1 MNFSEG
7 RQGGCGR
14 TPRTPLNPPLPTYFV
29 HLIKRYQR
37 KVETRV
43 ARMLT
48 QQSISVGTYTCL
60 NVRLKLLMNFHDNY
74 QRPENR
80 RLRFS

>member
-37 KVETRV
+37 KVEKRV

-48 QQSISVGTYTCL
+48 
-60 NVRLKLLMNFHDNY
+60 
-74 QRPENR
+74 
-80 RLRFS
+80 

>member
-1 MNFSEG
+1 VGLAMDQMRVNAKVDAITNGRSE
-7 RQGGCGR
+7 
-14 TPRTPLNPPLPTYFV
+14 TSPSPTYFV

-48 QQSISVGTYTCL
+48 IITVHQRRHL
-60 NVRLKLLMNFHDNY
+60 HLLKRAIKTSN
-74 QRPENR
+74 E
-80 RLRFS
+80 FSR